1 MYLFEENEN
10 LLEMI
15 EEAEARVEKIK
26 IDGLDSV
33 SQEEKNLLAREIKTY
48 VSRLVD
54 NIEAS
59 NEDVQ
64 ALGGA
69 LVLVDLLEVLKRYKK
84 IFQIPKLE
92 KELENLEKMWENSR

>member
-1 MYLFEENEN
+1 MSLFEENEN

-15 EEAEARVEKIK
+15 EEAETRVEKIK
-26 IDGLDSV
+26 IDGLDSA

-54 NIEAS
+54 NIETS

-92 KELENLEKMWENSR
+92 KELENLEKMWENSH